1 MSSPDPFNVWRMS
14 VYSKLPFA
22 ILPRKRLEISYND
35 YLYGIYSCTKTE
47 SEREYLEKRI
57 ERRFEDGNGVHN
69 SMVTL
74 SVRTGFDLLLRSL
87 NLPKGSE
94 VICSAVTIKDMIKII
109 QLHGLVPVPVDLMSD
124 TLEMRVDLLKEAITP
139 KTKLIMVAHIF
150 GSIVPLDGVIEA
162 AGSIPVIED
171 CAEAF
176 VGPKYIG
183 HPGAYAVAFSF
194 GTIKTAT
201 ALGGS
206 VWTVR
211 DEAVLNRM
219 RYLNKQMT
227 PRSNIFFLKRLLKYM
242 GVSLLM
248 APHLWGIA
256 IRLVQGLGLEWEP
269 LVTSVS
275 RGFPGPDLIGSLRK
289 RCSIPLLALMDRRFS
304 QYDDL
309 AVKRRKALSDELAE
323 ILQTCPG
330 INIPGQNA
338 KYHSY
343 WLFPVMVMGAKPQLV
358 CDLMLKRGYDVTQGT
373 TQLGSIDDYVINKA
387 YPKRL
392 DPSSAREMM
401 KKIVYLPITTDMP
414 REQMLKLAEAFTQT
428 MKQATGKRNR
438 FSSDRQHGKSSLPS
452 NKTPSAG
459 EDVVED
465 IWDEEEAFLI
475 PADKLNSRL

>member
-1 MSSPDPFNVWRMS
+1 
-14 VYSKLPFA
+14 
-22 ILPRKRLEISYND
+22 
-35 YLYGIYSCTKTE
+35 
-47 SEREYLEKRI
+47 
-57 ERRFEDGNGVHN
+57 
-69 SMVTL
+69 
-74 SVRTGFDLLLRSL
+74 
-87 NLPKGSE
+87 
-94 VICSAVTIKDMIKII
+94 
-109 QLHGLVPVPVDLMSD
+109 MSD
-124 TLEMRVDLLKEAITP
+124 TLEMRVDLLLGAIP
-139 KTKLIMVAHIF
+139 WKPSWVAHIF

-219 RYLNKQMT
+219 RYLNTQMT
-227 PRSNIFFLKRLLKYM
+227 ARSNIFFLKRLLKYM
-242 GVSLLM
+242 GVSFLM

-343 WLFPVMVMGAKPQLV
+343 WLSVMVIGAKPSWF
-358 CDLMLKRGYDVTQGT
+358 VT
-373 TQLGSIDDYVINKA
+373 
-387 YPKRL
+387 
-392 DPSSAREMM
+392 
-401 KKIVYLPITTDMP
+401 
-414 REQMLKLAEAFTQT
+414 
-428 MKQATGKRNR
+428 
-438 FSSDRQHGKSSLPS
+438 
-452 NKTPSAG
+452 
-459 EDVVED
+459 
-465 IWDEEEAFLI
+465 
-475 PADKLNSRL
+475 